1 MLTQNP
7 SSNQNYILPKTI
19 PKISPPKA
27 HLTTVAAIHS
37 WSTIK
42 LSVHSYSFQ
51 FSHARIARSLT
62 SFVVCANLF
71 IHHTLPLYLSA
82 SSDDCRFVHCI
93 IGCQLLLLV
102 HICLTV
108 FHHFRSE
115 RSVDRPK
122 TAVSEQPPK
131 TEVMYSASTLHC
143 HWIRHTLH
151 LSSTLECGNC
161 NQPNISVCAPVAVR
175 TERKLRFSLTFTI
188 FWICDFRSIRENG
201 GCDTAKKVWCRFS
214 VCDFFFRVCHEVNPE
229 IHRNI
234 FFRSTNPA

>member
-1 MLTQNP
+1 MWIAQGDSMNKRNWPKNMLTQNP

-19 PKISPPKA
+19 PKIFPPKA

-93 IGCQLLLLV
+93 IGCQLLLL
-102 HICLTV
+102 CFPSLSLRTV
-108 FHHFRSE
+108 CWSAKNSSE
-115 RSVDRPK
+115 R
-122 TAVSEQPPK
+122 TA
-131 TEVMYSASTLHC
+131 TEDGSHVQCINVTLPLNSPH
-143 HWIRHTLH
+143 
-151 LSSTLECGNC
+151 SSFVFYVGMW
-161 NQPNISVCAPVAVR
+161 
-175 TERKLRFSLTFTI
+175 KL
-188 FWICDFRSIRENG
+188 
-201 GCDTAKKVWCRFS
+201 
-214 VCDFFFRVCHEVNPE
+214 
-229 IHRNI
+229 
-234 FFRSTNPA
+234 

>member
-1 MLTQNP
+1 MCRRSCVWQMDVYKARCSSILFNRHGEQNTHTHIAIHSLCMWIAQGDSMNKRNWPKNMLTQNP

-19 PKISPPKA
+19 PKIFPPKA

-175 TERKLRFSLTFTI
+175 TERK
-188 FWICDFRSIRENG
+188 
-201 GCDTAKKVWCRFS
+201 
-214 VCDFFFRVCHEVNPE
+214 
-229 IHRNI
+229 
-234 FFRSTNPA
+234 